1 MAKKTEETATVKPLK
16 AKLFES
22 ISKVLKSNQAILT
35 DKMENIVKKSVKRIA
50 RKAKKQ
56 AKNESKLK

>member
-1 MAKKTEETATVKPLK
+1 MAKKTEEPVTVKPLK